1 MIRSPRAKGRR
12 VEHLVVK
19 MLQDM
24 GLFARRQPLSGAIR
38 DFPHDVYAKLPDG
51 DLICEVKARA
61 KPPQVILNWLGKADV
76 LFIKPNNAPFTVHM
90 SEDTWR
96 RLIAMVRQNDA
107 AR

>member
-1 MIRSPRAKGRR
+1 MPLRSPRAKGRR

-51 DLICEVKARA
+51 DLICEVKARQQ
-61 KPPQVILNWLGKADV
+61 PLRVILKWLGKADV
-76 LFIKPNNAPFTVHM
+76 LFVKPNNEPITVHM
-90 SEDTWR
+90 PLATFR
-96 RLIAMVRQNDA
+96 RLIELGKGAT
-107 AR
+107 